1 MLLGIALHAAISF
14 MPGAEGGWAVHDP
27 EQHEAFALILAV
39 IHGFRLPLFFM
50 ISGFFTAMLW
60 RRRGLKALIVHRCK
74 RVLLPCLI
82 GVATIIPMINIAGL
96 LAGATA
102 PPTHAKTH
110 KTALGTSRYLEWT
123 TCETVEEAV
132 DSIRGAGFALVGVE
146 LADGAVPLHEATFPE
161 RTCLAFGHEDRG
173 LSDAVLGAC
182 DPVVFIPQLGKVGSL
197 NVATACGIA
206 LYEVHRRLW

>member
-1 MLLGIALHAAISF
+1 MRNLGDTGLKRLHR
-14 MPGAEGGWAVHDP
+14 D
-27 EQHEAFALILAV
+27 
-39 IHGFRLPLFFM
+39 
-50 ISGFFTAMLW
+50 W
-60 RRRGLKALIVHRCK
+60 RRRTDVEVALLLDNVQTPYNVGAILRTAAAY
-74 RVLLPCLI
+74 RVAHLW
-82 GVATIIPMINIAGL
+82 

-123 TCETVEEAV
+123 TCETGEEAV